1 MIIQK
6 GKTNWVMVIIV
17 ALVAGVASG
26 VLTVYVNDTVRQAD
40 LLSQIPELKN
50 PKKTKNGLLVP
61 ANAVSGFNLVFKYGV
76 AGKNILDTF
85 AGKFTKDMIADP
97 VITADF
103 KLTPAEK
110 ESIGQKIKELD
121 LFNKESKIKAD
132 PDIQVGMI
140 PCLSYYL
147 KVQDSDLV
155 REINWDNCTG
165 EISEAYRQFADF
177 VINLIESKK
186 EFKDLPPAQGG
197 YM

>member
-1 MIIQK
+1 MIIKK

-50 PKKTKNGLLVP
+50 SKKTKNGLLVP
-61 ANAVSGFNLVFKYGV
+61 ANAVSDFNLVFKYGV
-76 AGKNILDTF
+76 GGKNILDTF

-97 VITADF
+97 AITADF

-110 ESIGQKIKELD
+110 ESIRQKIKELD

-132 PDIQVGMI
+132 PDIMVAMS
-140 PCLSYYL
+140 PCSNYYL
-147 KVQDSDLV
+147 KAQDNNLIK
-155 REINWDNCTG
+155 EISWDNCAG
-165 EISEAYRQFADF
+165 EISGVYRQFSDF
-177 VINLIESKK
+177 MINFIESKK
-186 EFKDLPPAQGG
+186 EYKDLPEAQGG
-197 YM
+197 YL